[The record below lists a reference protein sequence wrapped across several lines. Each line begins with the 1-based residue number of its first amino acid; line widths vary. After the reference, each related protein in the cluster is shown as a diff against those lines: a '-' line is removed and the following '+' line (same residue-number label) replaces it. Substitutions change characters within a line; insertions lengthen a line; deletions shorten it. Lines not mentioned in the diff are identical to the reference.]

1 LISLLVLVA
10 LLATIGTA
18 AAGQAKRTFRASMNG
33 AGDNTQST
41 AIGKSVFV
49 FSKDGA
55 NLKYRVVV
63 QGLENTTMAHIHV
76 ASTPGGTGPIVLW
89 LYPDAPP
96 PLLIPG
102 VFNGLLGARSVTEAN
117 LTGAAGI
124 TSFDALRTAIEEG
137 RAYVNVHTTLFPAGE
152 IRGDIH

>member
-1 LISLLVLVA
+1 
-10 LLATIGTA
+10 
-18 AAGQAKRTFRASMNG
+18 
-33 AGDNTQST
+33 
-41 AIGKSVFV
+41 VFV